1 MAKGYSITHMGH
13 KRKNNQDSLL
23 VDEELQLYA
32 IADGM
37 GGHKGGEIAS
47 SISIKALHSYLKS
60 AVKEEDFSPDKYLIP
75 AFQVTNSQVFQKSQ
89 ENNKE
94 LLGMGTTLVA
104 CMIWKDKAFFGN
116 VGDSRAYLFR
126 DSYLWRITEDHSII
140 NNQLKSGLIDQEQIP
155 FLVSSNVIT
164 RSIGF
169 FPEIQVDLFQKDLM
183 AKDQFLLCSDG
194 LNEISDEEVCEL
206 SKNYAP
212 SALPQQCVNKVLD
225 GEGNDNVT
233 VIVVAP

>member
-1 MAKGYSITHMGH
+1 MAKGYSMTHTGH

-32 IADGM
+32 VADGM

-47 SISIKALHSYLKS
+47 SICIKALHDYLKS
-60 AVKEEDFSPDKYLIP
+60 AFKEKDFSPEKYLIP
-75 AFQVTNSQVFQKSQ
+75 AFQSANTKVFAKSQ

-94 LLGMGTTLVA
+94 LIGMGTTLVA
-104 CMIWKDKAFFGN
+104 CMIWENNAFFGN
-116 VGDSRAYLFR
+116 VGDSRAYLYR

-140 NNQLKSGLIDQEQIP
+140 NNQLKNGLIEQEQMP
-155 FLVSSNVIT
+155 FLLNSNVIT

-169 FPEIQVDLFQKDLM
+169 FPDIQVDLFQKSLM

-194 LNEISDEEVCEL
+194 LNEISDEDIYEL
-206 SKNYAP
+206 SKDYAP
-212 SALPQQCVNKVLD
+212 SALPKQCINKVLD
-225 GEGNDNVT
+225 GEGNDNIT
-233 VIVVAP
+233 VVVVSP

>member
-1 MAKGYSITHMGH
+1 MAKGYSITHVGH
-13 KRKNNQDSLL
+13 KRKTNQDSFL

-32 IADGM
+32 VADGM

-47 SISIKALHSYLKS
+47 SISIKTLHDYLKS
-60 AVKEEDFSPDKYLIP
+60 AFQTADFSPEKHLIP
-75 AFQVTNSQVFQKSQ
+75 AFQTANSQVFKKSQ

-94 LLGMGTTLVA
+94 LIGMGTTLVV

-140 NNQLKSGLIDQEQIP
+140 NNQLKNGLIEQEQIP
-155 FLVSSNVIT
+155 FLINSNVIT

-169 FPEIQVDLFQKDLM
+169 FPDIQVDLFQKDLM

-194 LNEISDEEVCEL
+194 LNEISDEEICEL
-206 SKNYAP
+206 AKNYAP

-225 GEGNDNVT
+225 EQGNDNIT